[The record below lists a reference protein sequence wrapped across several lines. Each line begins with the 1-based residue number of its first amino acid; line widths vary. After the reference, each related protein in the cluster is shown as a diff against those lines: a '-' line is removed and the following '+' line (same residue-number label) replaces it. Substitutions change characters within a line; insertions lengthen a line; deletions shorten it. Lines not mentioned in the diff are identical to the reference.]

1 MNFLIRKFL
10 QKSLGQVCNNV
21 SNCRETA
28 PIDLNQRI
36 RNLNHSG
43 SNAMTNPFHGVTAN
57 GKYAVDIVK
66 INRLGKRAKSLF
78 LKHLSQYYIFGN
90 EARSL
95 CKGIKVML
103 SHLREDSITISNGN
117 MLAEDQYVVEVENF
131 GDTHEPHL
139 HIQENSLD
147 RKPIAIR
154 FGEKFLSINDLY
166 TSR

>member
-36 RNLNHSG
+36 RNLN
-43 SNAMTNPFHGVTAN
+43 AN